1 VTDKAIVLRRSLSS
15 RDGEAIV
22 PNSSAVAPI
31 AVVNFQMRMID
42 RLLCCL
48 VLFLAITAVPVP
60 SAHAAQTCPFI
71 SAKELAGAMPAL
83 KWSLI
88 SNQDGRGCIYSA
100 GRGDTMMLT
109 VFRNPD
115 KDRAKELY
123 ATFVKTLS
131 ERMPLSAVADIGDEG
146 QRGTTEA
153 SAQRQEASI
162 VALSGDYILQVSVYP
177 TGRRADDALLGPLT
191 QVARVAIGNMS
202 KTSERFGDCE
212 WLTAAD
218 ADGFLDTSTLQV
230 QRTGAGSCMMFD
242 REANTMVVAVIST
255 TRDTAISMMNRPGPC
270 QHVAIPELGRE
281 AFGEHSCTKGNGN
294 AVNIFVWKNGK
305 QASILFAPVKPH
317 PESGSVEHLKTI
329 AARVYG
335 KL

>member
-1 VTDKAIVLRRSLSS
+1 
-15 RDGEAIV
+15 
-22 PNSSAVAPI
+22 
-31 AVVNFQMRMID
+31 MRMIV
-42 RLLCCL
+42 RLLSCL
-48 VLFLAITAVPVP
+48 VLLLAVSALPAPPV
-60 SAHAAQTCPFI
+60 HAAQTCPFI

-88 SNQDGRGCIYSA
+88 SNQDGRGCIYQG

-115 KDRAKELY
+115 KDRARELY

-131 ERMPLSAVADIGDEG
+131 ERIPLSALSGIGDESQG
-146 QRGTTEA
+146 GTTA
-153 SAQRQEASI
+153 ADAQRQEASV
-162 VALSGDYILQVSVYP
+162 VALSGNYILQISVYP
-177 TGRRADDALLGPLT
+177 AGRRADNVLLGPAT
-191 QVARVAIGNMS
+191 EAARIAIANVT

-218 ADGFLDTSTLQV
+218 ADGFLDKSTLQV

-242 REANTMVVAVIST
+242 REANTMAVAVISMS
-255 TRDTAISMMNRPGPC
+255 RDTVIGMMKRAGPC
-270 QHVAIPELGRE
+270 QHVAIPELGSE

-294 AVNIFVWKNGK
+294 AVNIFVWKNGR

-317 PESGSVEHLKTI
+317 PESGSVERLKAV

>member
-1 VTDKAIVLRRSLSS
+1 
-15 RDGEAIV
+15 
-22 PNSSAVAPI
+22 
-31 AVVNFQMRMID
+31 MCMID
-42 RLLCCL
+42 RLFACL
-48 VLFLAITAVPVP
+48 ALLLAIATLPVLP
-60 SAHAAQTCPFI
+60 ANAAETCPFI
-71 SAKELAGAMPAL
+71 TSKELAGAMPAL

-88 SNQDGRGCIYSA
+88 SNQDGRGCIYQG
-100 GRGDTMMLT
+100 GRGDTMMLS

-131 ERMPLSAVADIGDEG
+131 ERMPLNAVSRLGDESQG
-146 QRGTTEA
+146 GTTA
-153 SAQRQEASI
+153 ADAQRQEASV
-162 VALSGDYILQVSVYP
+162 VALSGDYILQISVYP
-177 TGRRADDALLGPLT
+177 TGRRADNVLLGPAT
-191 QVARVAIGNMS
+191 EAARIAIANVT

-212 WLTAAD
+212 WLTASD
-218 ADGFLDTSTLQV
+218 ADGFLDKSTLQV

-242 REANTMVVAVIST
+242 REANTMAVAVIAMS
-255 TRDTAISMMNRPGPC
+255 RDTVISMMKRAGPC
-270 QHVAIPELGRE
+270 QHVAIPELGSE

-294 AVNIFVWKNGK
+294 AVNIFVWKNGR

-317 PESGSVEHLKTI
+317 PESGSVERLKAV

>member
-1 VTDKAIVLRRSLSS
+1 
-15 RDGEAIV
+15 
-22 PNSSAVAPI
+22 
-31 AVVNFQMRMID
+31 MRMIN
-42 RLLCCL
+42 RLLSCL
-48 VLFLAITAVPVP
+48 ALPLAIAAVPAP
-60 SAHAAQTCPFI
+60 PAHATESCPFI
-71 SAKELAGAMPAL
+71 SAQELAGAMPAL

-88 SNQDGRGCIYSA
+88 SNQDGRGCIYQA

-115 KDRAKELY
+115 KDRARELY

-131 ERMPLSAVADIGDEG
+131 ERMPLSAVSEIGDEG
-146 QRGTTEA
+146 QRGTTA
-153 SAQRQEASI
+153 ADAQRQEAS
-162 VALSGDYILQVSVYP
+162 VLALSGDYIIQIGVYP
-177 TGRRADDALLGPLT
+177 IGRRADDALLGPLT
-191 QVARVAIGNMS
+191 QVARISIGNLS

-212 WLTAAD
+212 WLNTAD

-242 REANTMVVAVIST
+242 REANTMVVAVIATS
-255 TRDTAISMMNRPGPC
+255 RDTAVGMMKRAGPC

-317 PESGSVEHLKTI
+317 PESGSVERLK
-329 AARVYG
+329 AVAGRVYG

>member
-1 VTDKAIVLRRSLSS
+1 
-15 RDGEAIV
+15 
-22 PNSSAVAPI
+22 
-31 AVVNFQMRMID
+31 MID
-42 RLLCCL
+42 RLFCCL
-48 VLFLAITAVPVP
+48 VSFLAVAAALP
-60 SAHAAQTCPFI
+60 AHAVETCPFI
-71 SAKELAGAMPAL
+71 SAKELGGAMPAL

-100 GRGDTMMLT
+100 GRGDTMLLT

-115 KDRAKELY
+115 KDRARELY
-123 ATFVKTLS
+123 ATFVKTLA
-131 ERMPLSAVADIGDEG
+131 ERMPLGAVSGIGDEG
-146 QRGTTEA
+146 QRGTTA
-153 SAQRQEASI
+153 ADAPRQEAAV
-162 VALSGDYILQVSVYP
+162 VALSGDYILQVSVSP
-177 TGRRADDALLGPLT
+177 IGRRADDALLGPLT
-191 QVARVAIGNMS
+191 EVARIAIGNVTR
-202 KTSERFGDCE
+202 TSERFGDCE

-218 ADGFLDTSTLQV
+218 ADGFLDKSTLQV

-242 REANTMVVAVIST
+242 REANTMVVAVIAIS
-255 TRDTAISMMNRPGPC
+255 RDTVISMMKRTGPC

-317 PESGSVEHLKTI
+317 PESGSVERLK
-329 AARVYG
+329 AVAGRVYG